1 MIRATPHPALSR
13 GEGERSRPG
22 DPGTRGRC
30 RRRRSCR
37 PGSGSAFASSHL
49 PVPSHMRTGIRSFP
63 LSLQP
68 PTWQMVP
75 AGYTAQSPA
84 TSQRPVCW
92 QLAAPL
98 STHLPRGSW
107 APPGTGRQ
115 RPGVSGNAHDWQAI
129 AQSDSQQ
136 TPSTQCPVR
145 HSDPRLHA
153 EEVGLPVV
161 EVGGGSGGG
170 GVGVV
175 GSRRR
180 ARRAHHDLDGLHHA
194 ARDQHVGGAGA
205 DRRAGGERGRLAPH
219 LASVERVRQ
228 IDEGVLIAGL
238 ERAGVAARRRR
249 IDDDFARRRP
259 RHAQPELVVLQRPEP
274 HVNVRAS
281 RLLPAAPDGG
291 RCRDGQHED
300 DRANVERAA
309 TDSAPCAAYAFSQAN
324 VEPRGVPRGRV
335 AWPTR
340 RRRSSGYAV
349 ATEVTR

>member
-1 MIRATPHPALSR
+1 MAQVVP
-13 GEGERSRPG
+13 
-22 DPGTRGRC
+22 
-30 RRRRSCR
+30 
-37 PGSGSAFASSHL
+37 SGQWVGFPSSHL
-49 PVPSHMRTGIRSFP
+49 PVPLHVRTGVRSRP

-98 STHLPRGSW
+98 SMHLPRGSW

-115 RPGVSGNAHDWQAI
+115 RPGVSGNAHDRQAI
-129 AQSDSQQ
+129 VQSDSQQ

-170 GVGVV
+170 IVGASSV
-175 GSRRR
+175 GGGRV
-180 ARRAHHDLDGLHHA
+180 RRAHHDLDGLHHP

-205 DRRAGGERGRLAPH
+205 DRRAGGERGRVAPH

-238 ERAGVAARRRR
+238 ERAGVAARRRG

-274 HVNVRAS
+274 HVNVRAR

-291 RCRDGQHED
+291 RRRE
-300 DRANVERAA
+300 ANPK
-309 TDSAPCAAYAFSQAN
+309 TTAPMWNEQRQRI
-324 VEPRGVPRGRV
+324 PRHAPHTHFRKLM
-335 AWPTR
+335 
-340 RRRSSGYAV
+340 SAV
-349 ATEVTR
+349 AGCLEGAMRGPPAPPAIPVGDRQFVHAMIRQ